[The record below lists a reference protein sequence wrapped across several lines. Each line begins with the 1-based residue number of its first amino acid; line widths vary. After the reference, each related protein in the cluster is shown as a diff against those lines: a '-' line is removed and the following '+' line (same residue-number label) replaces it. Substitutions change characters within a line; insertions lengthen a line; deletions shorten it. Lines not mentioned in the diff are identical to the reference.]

1 MAKIF
6 SFQRTLTFQP
16 TVDSLRSEV
25 DTLQTSLNSFSKS
38 ELRQETLA
46 IASNGQNTFN
56 INENP
61 KGDNILLS
69 LNGQLLSKG
78 TDYSFNN
85 KTITITTQY
94 LLETSDILIVSYLA

>member
-6 SFQRTLTFQP
+6 SFQRTLTLEP
-16 TVDSLRSEV
+16 TVDSLRTEV
-25 DTLQTSLNSFSKS
+25 DTLQTSINSFSRS
-38 ELRQETLA
+38 ELKQETLN
-46 IASNGQNTFN
+46 ITFNGQNTFN
-56 INENP
+56 IIEDPEGN
-61 KGDNILLS
+61 NILLS

>member
-25 DTLQTSLNSFSKS
+25 DILQTSLNSFSKS
-38 ELRQETLA
+38 ELRQETLT
-46 IASNGQNTFN
+46 ITSNGQNIFN

-61 KGDNILLS
+61 RGNNVLLS
-69 LNGQLLSKG
+69 LNGQLLTKG
-78 TDYSFNN
+78 ADYSTNN
-85 KTITITTQY
+85 NTITILNNY
-94 LLETSDILIVSYLA
+94 IETSDILIASYLA